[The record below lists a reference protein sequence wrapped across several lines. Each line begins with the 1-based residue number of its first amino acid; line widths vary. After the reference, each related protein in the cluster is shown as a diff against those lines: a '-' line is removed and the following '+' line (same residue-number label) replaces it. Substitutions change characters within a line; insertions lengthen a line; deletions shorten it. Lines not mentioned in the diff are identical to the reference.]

1 MSGIVNSGYLF
12 RSGFPGAPNTPIKQK
27 AALSLGDWFK
37 SIIYSVLSCFAPR
50 WATNKLSNLHAKYV
64 GPNTGALVANVKN
77 AEESLKVLSERK
89 NALGK
94 GDLLYKIIE
103 KIDISESEALDY
115 LEDAIE
121 FLASNDS
128 LWSEDPLANA
138 VFDAQG
144 KVDWKPKGEIDRFI
158 SSCREALKKQ
168 KDAGL
173 TVHNKPR
180 PIPQHFTFEAKH
192 IR

>member
-89 NALGK
+89 NALRK
-94 GDLLYKIIE
+94 GDLLFRITE
-103 KIDISESEALDY
+103 EIDISESEAIDY
-115 LEDAIE
+115 YEKAIE
-121 FLASNDS
+121 FLASTES
-128 LWSEDPLANA
+128 LWRKDPLANA
-138 VFDAQG
+138 VFDANG
-144 KVDWKPKGEIDRFI
+144 HVNWEEKRKLDLFI
-158 SSCREALKKQ
+158 SSCRKALKTETLR
-168 KDAGL
+168 GL
-173 TVHNKPR
+173 V
-180 PIPQHFTFEAKH
+180 
-192 IR
+192 